1 MTVEAGGTGA
11 NFASLGPPHS
21 IAQSVVYAFPN
32 AGLTPHP
39 KHPIDRAPLRKVEA
53 EGQHLL
59 GDLARLDQVF
69 RAFPVV
75 GGGDAAKLTMNSR
88 PPTVILMAGLQGSG
102 KTTASAKLARHFA
115 NLFEAPVLFY
125 AACIAGI
132 TLHMAGALFLALAW
146 VYVVLRM
153 IHTAIH
159 TGANKLYPR
168 ITAYFSSW
176 LVLLIMW
183 VLLAMRAAG
192 WV

>member
-1 MTVEAGGTGA
+1 MDA
-11 NFASLGPPHS
+11 NQLIFPMFVMVLLTF
-21 IAQSVVYAFPN
+21 SVVGRLFFA
-32 AGLTPHP
+32 
-39 KHPIDRAPLRKVEA
+39 RRKSVA
-53 EGQHLL
+53 EGKVNPEYFKVYQ
-59 GDLARLDQVF
+59 
-69 RAFPVV
+69 
-75 GGGDAAKLTMNSR
+75 GGGE
-88 PPTVILMAGLQGSG
+88 PE
-102 KTTASAKLARHFA
+102 ASAKLARHFA

-176 LVLLIMW
+176 LVLLVMW